1 MGRFELPDCAALVR
15 QVAMLENDMRSRAR
29 ALDRDGAFPAADI
42 DQLRRIGVLRAPV
55 PFRLGGLGLGTAPE
69 GAAGL
74 LSLLRRLG
82 QGNLSVGRL
91 FEAHV
96 NALRLIF
103 RYGDEAVQRR
113 AAADV
118 VDGHLVGLW
127 VTDPPDGGLRVGRD
141 GTLHGSKQFCSG
153 CGHVTRAVVT
163 AADADDAIRLV
174 YAWNEGGFTA
184 SPLPGSLAGMRAATT
199 GQVSYDDATGT
210 IFGHP
215 GDYLREP
222 DFSCGAWRTSAV
234 TLGGIEALT
243 EQLRVQLIERRRAG
257 APAQQSRVG
266 QALIATETAR
276 LWMAEAS
283 LRAEAADAEPEDAIA
298 YVGLARLAVERAAL
312 DVIELTHRSL
322 GIEAFRVTNPVEQL
336 CRDLSTYLRQPAGD
350 EVLTAAAARVLVA

>member
-1 MGRFELPDCAALVR
+1 
-15 QVAMLENDMRSRAR
+15 MRSRAR
-29 ALDRDGAFPAADI
+29 ALDCAGSFPAADI
-42 DQLRRIGVLRAPV
+42 DQLRMLGVLRAPT
-55 PFRLGGLGLGTAPE
+55 PARWGGLSLGTEPE
-69 GAAGL
+69 GAVGL
-74 LSLLRRLG
+74 LSVLRLLG

-113 AAADV
+113 AVADV
-118 VDGHLVGLW
+118 VDGHLFGLW
-127 VTDPPDGGLRVGRD
+127 VTDPPDGGLRVGTD
-141 GTLHGSKQFCSG
+141 GRLNGRKQFCSG

-163 AADADDAIRLV
+163 AADADDTIRLV
-174 YAWNEGGFTA
+174 YALNEGGFTA
-184 SPLPGSLAGMRAATT
+184 SPLPGSLAGMRAAST
-199 GQVSYDDATGT
+199 GQVSYDGATGT
-210 IFGHP
+210 MFGHP

-243 EQLRVQLIERRRAG
+243 EQLRLQLVERRRAG

-266 QALIATETAR
+266 LALIATETAR

-283 LRAEAADAEPEDAIA
+283 LQAEAADTEPDAAIA

-350 EVLTAAAARVLVA
+350 EVLTGAAARVLVA